1 MQVYFLVYY
10 GCSEILFIINASY
23 IIINSKS
30 NEVSECGEIKSLSI
44 MDVVKIWLPFY
55 NDWST

>member
-44 MDVVKIWLPFY
+44 MDVVKI
-55 NDWST
+55 